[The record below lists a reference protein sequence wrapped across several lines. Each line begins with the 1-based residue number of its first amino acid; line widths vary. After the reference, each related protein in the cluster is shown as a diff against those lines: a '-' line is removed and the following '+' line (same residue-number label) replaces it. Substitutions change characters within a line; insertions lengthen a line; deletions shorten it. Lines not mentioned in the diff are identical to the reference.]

1 MTIIRFTLL
10 PLHHNADGIESAFFL
25 FLFVFMSPDFAAH
38 EIAAT
43 AEFIPAKVNQY
54 SKNFRKRGQGYIW
67 RNRAFAGADGPTAAC
82 F

>member
-1 MTIIRFTLL
+1 
-10 PLHHNADGIESAFFL
+10 
-25 FLFVFMSPDFAAH
+25 MSPDFAAH

-54 SKNFRKRGQGYIW
+54 SKNFRKRGEGYIW